1 MSIPIEAYTAEGV
14 VTGLCDASG
23 RLRDL
28 LETLDSVR
36 LAPIRV
42 IPLHGPVRDRPEEL
56 VPTDELL
63 FVVPDAPDTLVHAVW
78 HDIRVLAGPWRVDA
92 VLATQPGFDPGRA
105 LARPGGTFVALH
117 DASVYRRA
125 DPARPLSTHLDLLAN
140 RYAVEDVECLLTLPF
155 HFPGATLRHVQPVP
169 AVGAAA
175 D

>member
-23 RLRDL
+23 SLRDL

-36 LAPIRV
+36 LAPSRV
-42 IPLHGPVRDRPEEL
+42 LPLHGPTRDRPEDV

-63 FVVPDAPDTLVHAVW
+63 LVVPEAPDLVVHAVW
-78 HDIRVLAGPWRVDA
+78 HDIRLTAGPWRVDA

-105 LARPGGTFVALH
+105 LARPGGMFVGLH

-125 DPARPLSTHLDLLAN
+125 EPAQPVATHLDLLVN
-140 RYAVEDVECLLTLPF
+140 RYAVEDVECLLSLPF
-155 HFPGATLRHVQPVP
+155 HFPGATLRHAQPAEVVT
-169 AVGAAA
+169 A
-175 D
+175 